1 MSTRYQ
7 CEFRQGLSSQNC
19 FLHMIE
25 KWRACI
31 DDGQISGTILTDL
44 SKAFGCIN
52 HDLLQNL
59 PRIVLAM
66 NLSFFS
72 NLFDRLEAKN

>member
-25 KWRACI
+25 KWRACV
-31 DDGQISGTILTDL
+31 DDGQITGTILTDL

-52 HDLLQNL
+52 HDLL
-59 PRIVLAM
+59 IAKLAAY
-66 NLSFFS
+66 SFSYESLIF
-72 NLFDRLEAKN
+72 FEFV